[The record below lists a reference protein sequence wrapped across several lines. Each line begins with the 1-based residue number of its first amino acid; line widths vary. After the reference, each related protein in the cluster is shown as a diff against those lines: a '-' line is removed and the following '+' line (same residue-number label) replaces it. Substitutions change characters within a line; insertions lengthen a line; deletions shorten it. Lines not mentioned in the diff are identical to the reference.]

1 MGGRV
6 PGVWGGALS
15 YDELEAITAK
25 LPILSELR
33 FSLLKQGIVVGSTWD
48 FKLRPRHES

>member
-1 MGGRV
+1 MDGWQGPRALGG
-6 PGVWGGALS
+6 GGLS

-25 LPILSELR
+25 LPILSGLQ

-48 FKLRPRHES
+48 FKLGP